1 MHRSWKF
8 YRKAGKYLR
17 RIPCQY
23 HHLGIDVVAGQSR
36 QRRVKN
42 RYAQWPLV
50 EKEVDCIRA
59 LMGLLGPTA
68 LLGPT
73 RWVAPTP
80 IIFQVELIEQ

>member
-23 HHLGIDVVAGQSR
+23 HHRGMDVVA
-36 QRRVKN
+36 
-42 RYAQWPLV
+42 
-50 EKEVDCIRA
+50 EEEFDCIRA
-59 LMGLLGPTA
+59 LVGSLGPTA